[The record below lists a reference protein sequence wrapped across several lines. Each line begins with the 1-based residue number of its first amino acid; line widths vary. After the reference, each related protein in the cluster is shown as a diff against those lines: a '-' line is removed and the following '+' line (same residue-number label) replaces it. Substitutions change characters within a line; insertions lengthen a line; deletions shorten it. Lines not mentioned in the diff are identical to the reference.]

1 MKTAG
6 KILVYIGLIIGLLLI
21 AMAVAQWI
29 WSLDI
34 PEWMKVW
41 LIST

>member
-6 KILVYIGLIIGLLLI
+6 KILVYIGLIIGSLLI

-29 WSLDI
+29 WSWDI